1 MLRTT
6 STFLLSLLCACGAAN
21 DRPPPLPPVPRPP
34 PTSAQGDLFSRSANG
49 LGLDLWAR
57 LRSSAGDQVFSPA
70 SIAVALD
77 MTYAGARGATASEMA
92 AVLHI
97 DPSLDAALHDAAGNT
112 LASWNDP
119 SREAYTLTVA
129 NRLFGERRFEFERP
143 FLDLTAQTYGAPLE
157 LLDFR
162 RDPEGS
168 RVHIN
173 GWVEAQ
179 TNERIRDLVPPDAIR
194 SNTRLVLTNAV
205 YFHAKWA
212 RPFAQHA
219 TYEEPFF
226 AGERTVQ
233 ARTMHQRGAFQ
244 YAEVDGAQVLEM
256 PYRGGELAM
265 TVVLPRERNG
275 LAALEAELTSEKLAS
290 FTGALA
296 PRHVEIS
303 IPKFRI
309 EPSEAI
315 SLSDHLRAL
324 GMPSAFD
331 PDRANFRGM
340 APVNEQQDVLYISD
354 VFHKAFIAVDEEGT
368 EAAAATAVVMAET
381 TSVSIEPEAVAFDAD
396 HPFLFFI
403 RDVRSGAILFMGRLA
418 DPT

>member
-6 STFLLSLLCACGAAN
+6 STFLLSLLWACGAAN

-34 PTSAQGDLFSRSANG
+34 PTTAQGDLFASSANG
-49 LGLDLWAR
+49 LGLDLWGR
-57 LRSSAGDQVFSPA
+57 LRSTPGDQVFSPA

-77 MTYAGARGATASEMA
+77 MTYAGARGDTASEMA
-92 AVLHI
+92 SVLHI
-97 DPSLDAALHDAAGNT
+97 DPSLDAALHEAAGNT

-119 SREAYTLTVA
+119 SRDAYTLTVA
-129 NRLFGERRFEFERP
+129 NRLFGERRFEFEQP

-162 RDPEGS
+162 GDPEGS

-173 GWVEAQ
+173 GWVAAQ
-179 TNERIRDLVPPDAIR
+179 TNQHIRDLIPRDAIETD
-194 SNTRLVLTNAV
+194 TRLVLTNAV

-212 RPFAQHA
+212 LPFAQRA

-226 AGERTVQ
+226 AGERTVR
-233 ARTMHQRGAFQ
+233 ARTMHQRAQFQ
-244 YAEVDGAQVLEM
+244 YADVDGAQILEM
-256 PYRGGELAM
+256 AYQGGDLAM
-265 TVVLPRERNG
+265 AVVLPRDRDG
-275 LAALEAELTSEKLAS
+275 LSALEAELTGEKLAS
-290 FTGALA
+290 FVAALE
-296 PRHVEIS
+296 PTYVEVS

-315 SLSDHLRAL
+315 SLSDHLKAL

-340 APVNEQQDVLYISD
+340 APVNAQQDVLYISD

-368 EAAAATAVVMAET
+368 EAAAATAVIMAER
-381 TSVSIEPEAVAFDAD
+381 SVSVEPEAVAFDAD

-403 RDVRSGAILFMGRLA
+403 RDVRSGAVLFMGRLA